1 MLKLESVWLHGSL
14 LWNHSTL
21 QLMFFCLISYAAANR
36 WDDATY
42 ARKMM
47 KKKNVKKDPGFSWIE
62 VKNKLHLFV
71 VDDRS
76 HPPS

>member
-1 MLKLESVWLHGSL
+1 MAQGVCEL
-14 LWNHSTL
+14 LWL
-21 QLMFFCLISYAAANR
+21 KIILEDLKIR

-76 HPPS
+76 HPPSWYNLW

>member
-1 MLKLESVWLHGSL
+1 
-14 LWNHSTL
+14 
-21 QLMFFCLISYAAANR
+21 MFFCLISYAAANR